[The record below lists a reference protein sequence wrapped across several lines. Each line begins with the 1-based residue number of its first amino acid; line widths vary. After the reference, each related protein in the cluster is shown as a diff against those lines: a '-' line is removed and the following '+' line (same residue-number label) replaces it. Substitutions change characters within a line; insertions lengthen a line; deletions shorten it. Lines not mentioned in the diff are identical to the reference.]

1 MSIPWNHLPYLTRV
15 WLGSQFSPT
24 LLPARVRPLSASLKL
39 TENCQAKCITCNY
52 WQTRWDDGL
61 DTETAVDVINRLG
74 NFGIRY
80 LRFTGG
86 EPLLRRD
93 LFQIMQKANMA
104 RFKRITLQ
112 TNGLLLKKL
121 HREINDSPITKI
133 AVSIDGMEASN
144 DQIRGI
150 KGYFRLA
157 MEGIRL
163 LNGKKVQVVATL
175 NGRSAGELEALAEEA
190 RQSGAGFAFN
200 ILDDRSYFLRHTS
213 TSDLWP
219 KESETNQIVG
229 FLGNKLKRP
238 AYELDYIHKYFS
250 RETLEEPPCV
260 LGFIELF
267 VVSNGDVLAGC
278 YVLKPVGNVLRED
291 LAELV
296 GSERYRRACVAMVR
310 RQCPGCTCGIHVS
323 LAFKNAAAPFTS
335 SYRRSGPVAVEPL
348 PLSMKRPSHII
359 QIDIDRETHADRTR
373 RNTP

>member
-1 MSIPWNHLPYLTRV
+1 MLTSILWTRLPYLTRV
-15 WLGSQFSPT
+15 WMGSQFSQS
-24 LLPARVRPLSASLKL
+24 LLPARAKPLSASIKL
-39 TENCQAKCITCNY
+39 TENCQAKCVTCNY

-61 DTETAVDVINRLG
+61 NTEKAADVINRLG
-74 NFGIRY
+74 DYGIRY

-121 HREINDSPITKI
+121 SKEINDSPITKV
-133 AVSIDGMEASN
+133 AVSIDGLEASN
-144 DQIRGI
+144 DLIRGI
-150 KGYFRLA
+150 KGYFKLA

-163 LNGKKVQVVATL
+163 LKGKQVQIVATL
-175 NGRSAGELEALAEEA
+175 NGRSAGELEGLADEA
-190 RQSGAGFAFN
+190 KREGAGFAFN
-200 ILDDRSYFLRHTS
+200 LLDDRSYFLRHTS

-219 KESETNQIVG
+219 DKAEVASIMR
-229 FLGNKLKRP
+229 FLRDKIKRP
-238 AYELDYIHKYFS
+238 AYELDYIFKYFS
-250 RETLEEPPCV
+250 RETLDEPPCV

-296 GSERYRRACVAMVR
+296 GSERYRQACLAMVR
-310 RQCPGCTCGIHVS
+310 RECPGCTCGIHVS
-323 LAFKNAAAPFTS
+323 LAFKNAAGTFAF
-335 SYRRSGPVAVEPL
+335 RRTPPA
-348 PLSMKRPSHII
+348 
-359 QIDIDRETHADRTR
+359 REALHRIK
-373 RNTP
+373 

>member
-1 MSIPWNHLPYLTRV
+1 MSIPWTHFPYLTRV
-15 WLGSQFSPT
+15 WLGSQFSPA
-24 LLPARVRPLSASLKL
+24 LLPSRVRPLSASLKL

-52 WQTRWDDGL
+52 WQTRWQDGL
-61 DTETAVDVINRLG
+61 DTEKAIDIINRLG
-74 NFGIRY
+74 DFGIRY

-104 RFKRITLQ
+104 QFKRITLQ

-121 HREINDSPITKI
+121 SKEINESPITKI

-144 DQIRGI
+144 DLIRGI

-157 MEGIRL
+157 MEGIQL
-163 LNGKKVQVVATL
+163 LKNKQVHVVATL
-175 NGRSAGELEALAEEA
+175 NGRSARELEALADESRKA
-190 RQSGAGFAFN
+190 GAGFAYN

-219 KESETNQIVG
+219 TQAETSQIIR
-229 FLGNKLKRP
+229 FLHERLKRP
-238 AYELDYIHKYFS
+238 AHELDYIYKYFN

-278 YVLKPVGNVLRED
+278 YVLKPVGNVLREN
-291 LAELV
+291 LQELV
-296 GSERYRRACVAMVR
+296 SSKRYRDACLAMVR
-310 RQCPGCTCGIHVS
+310 RECPGCTCGIHVS
-323 LAFKNAAAPFTS
+323 LAFKNAASPFTS
-335 SYRRSGPVAVEPL
+335 IQRRPPTEPVKQWQG
-348 PLSMKRPSHII
+348 S
-359 QIDIDRETHADRTR
+359 D
-373 RNTP
+373 